1 MKLTGKWKYR
11 ENYGYG
17 VAEGEVVLQQEKNKL
32 SGRIIF
38 TDKTEGDGT
47 SMIQEFLSGEI
58 EGLKVRI
65 QAREFDVIYSEHKI
79 EYKLDNWF
87 GILVEMCIRDR
98 IKIVIQY
105 RITFH
110 LVNSRKGND
119 FKNLFLFFFVEKN
132 KWNLK
137 TFPEKKIYFRRQGIY
152 RDEFFNF
159 AGLKIGAWRK

>member
-1 MKLTGKWKYR
+1 MLHD
-11 ENYGYG
+11 
-17 VAEGEVVLQQEKNKL
+17 KNKL

-87 GILVEMCIRDR
+87 GILVDKVT
-98 IKIVIQY
+98 IKGISV
-105 RITFH
+105 
-110 LVNSRKGND
+110 D
-119 FKNLFLFFFVEKN
+119 E
-132 KWNLK
+132 
-137 TFPEKKIYFRRQGIY
+137 QGIEGY
-152 RDEFFNF
+152 FVFEKCEEEPSEITEI
-159 AGLKIGAWRK
+159 AKKVS

>member
-1 MKLTGKWKYR
+1 MGFRIELTGKWKYR

-87 GILVEMCIRDR
+87 GILVDKVT
-98 IKIVIQY
+98 IKGISV
-105 RITFH
+105 
-110 LVNSRKGND
+110 D
-119 FKNLFLFFFVEKN
+119 E
-132 KWNLK
+132 
-137 TFPEKKIYFRRQGIY
+137 QGIEGY
-152 RDEFFNF
+152 FVFE
-159 AGLKIGAWRK
+159 KCEEEPSEITEIVKKVS